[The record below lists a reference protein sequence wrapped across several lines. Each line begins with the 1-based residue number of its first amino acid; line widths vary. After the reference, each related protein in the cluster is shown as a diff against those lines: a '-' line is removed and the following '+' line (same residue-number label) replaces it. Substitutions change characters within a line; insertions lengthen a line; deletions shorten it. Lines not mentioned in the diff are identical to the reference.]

1 MVQNS
6 EIHRYDALQ
15 DAIER
20 YSPGHTDAWVEVLS
34 DRAAW
39 GYTMGPGRELRSFA
53 ANLSVDNR
61 WTVSPIYGMPN
72 SRV

>member
-1 MVQNS
+1 MPQNS
-6 EIHRYDALQ
+6 ELNRYNDLQ

-39 GYTMGPGRELRSFA
+39 GYTMGPDRELRSFA

-61 WTVSPIYGMPN
+61 WTISPIYGMP
-72 SRV
+72 SATV